1 MNKEKEMFEELTF
14 FPHRNSTKGISAR
27 KEFDNGCLIS
37 VVSGEGLY
45 GDLDANEFYDST
57 FEVAAFDANGEFIR
71 LTPHDDVIGHRTLE
85 EVSQIMTQ
93 LQNDP
98 ESLRVDEFT
107 DY

>member
-1 MNKEKEMFEELTF
+1 MNSKEMFQELTF
-14 FPHRNSTKGISAR
+14 TPHRYSSKGVSAR

-57 FEVAAFDANGEFIR
+57 FEVAAFDADGEFIR
-71 LTPHDDVIGHRTLE
+71 LTPHDDVIGHRSLE

-93 LQNDP
+93 LQNNP